1 MKTTALLLL
10 LTVPARAESGAL
22 AAFVERALSRDP
34 AVAGARAAAEEAR
47 ARRAETAALSLPR
60 LSAKASYMRSDDP
73 LFAFGAIL
81 EERSV
86 EASHFGLGFLR
97 EPGYRTRAVG
107 ALEVGVPLFTGF
119 ELSAARRQAGL
130 GAEAAAAGLRALTE
144 ERRRAAVDAALD
156 ARAATA
162 RAAALTERA
171 SSAAAMV
178 ADAQRLV
185 KSGMVLGSDFS
196 AAQALLAKLRG
207 QAAFEAKRSEGARAR
222 MAVLAGATAGAGSVP
237 AAEGPLSGV
246 PPLLP
251 EAAALTAAAADRR
264 GDLAA
269 ARLGVSAAAAAR
281 TAAERSLL
289 PRVEGFAQ
297 VQDSGRSFLDGGV
310 SRLVGLRAEVPFGD
324 AGFLPRRERA
334 RAAVLR
340 AEAGARA
347 GAEGAAAD
355 IAEARAA
362 YAGALEAFPLFVES
376 RDKAKESLELF
387 RPLYRQ
393 GRQSVLEVLRAED
406 ALAQAELAVVD
417 ARKGLFAGW
426 AGLRQAAGTLD
437 AQAVAALDAALEAK
451 P

>member
-1 MKTTALLLL
+1 MKTLALLLFWAL
-10 LTVPARAESGAL
+10 PARAEDGALTSFVEGAL
-22 AAFVERALSRDP
+22 ARDP
-34 AVAGARAAAEEAR
+34 AVAAARAAADEAR
-47 ARRAETAALSLPR
+47 ARRSETAALSLPR
-60 LSAKASYMRSDDP
+60 LSAKASYTRSDDP

-97 EPGYRTRAVG
+97 EPGYRTRTMG
-107 ALEVGVPLFTGF
+107 ALEVGAPLFTGF
-119 ELSAARRQAGL
+119 QLSAARRQAGL
-130 GAEAAAAGLRALTE
+130 GADAAAAGLRALTE
-144 ERRRAAVDAALD
+144 DRRRAAVDAALES
-156 ARAATA
+156 
-162 RAAALTERA
+162 RAAAARWAALSERA
-171 SSAAAMV
+171 ASASTMV

-185 KSGMVLGSDFS
+185 KSGMVLGSDYS

-207 QAAFEAKRSEGARAR
+207 QAALEARRFEGARAR
-222 MAVLAGATAGAGSVP
+222 MHVLSGGAA

-246 PPLLP
+246 PPALP
-251 EAAALTAAAADRR
+251 EAPALTAAAAEHR

-269 ARLGVSAAAAAR
+269 ARFGVSAAAEAR

-297 VQDSGRSFLDGGV
+297 VQDSGRNFLDGGT
-310 SRLVGLRAEVPFGD
+310 SRLVGLRAEIPFGD
-324 AGFLPRRERA
+324 AGFFPRRARA
-334 RAAVLR
+334 RAAALR

-347 GAEGAAAD
+347 AAEETAAA
-355 IAEARAA
+355 IANARAS
-362 YAGALEAFPLFVES
+362 YAGALEALPLIVES

-417 ARKGLFAGW
+417 ARKGLYVGW

-437 AQAVAALDAALEAK
+437 AEAVAALDAALEVR